1 MPSGLLIRLRPLG
14 PWRIG
19 PDSGDRDRVERV
31 YHSDALYSAV
41 SGAMARLGAL
51 EEWLDATARAVES
64 AVRFSSCFPFHGDSL
79 YATPPRSLWP
89 PPASS
94 RVRWKGA
101 RFVPLSVIQTLA
113 SGKPVSDEGWAV
125 DGPSE
130 TLIAM
135 GTQGPFRV
143 SVRSSAAVDREGTAV
158 APHSSACL
166 EFAHNAGLWMTVA
179 FASAEAREKW
189 KAPVIAALRLLA
201 DSGFGGKR
209 SSGWGRAE
217 ISVSDSEPLLK
228 SSNGS
233 GDSAW
238 WMLSLYHPSPGDS
251 VDWARGDYAIVTR
264 SGRVESDAGWGG
276 AKRPTRMIA
285 EGSVVVAA
293 SEPRGVATDVAPEGF
308 PHPVY
313 RAGYALAIPIPLRPT
328 REPLLPPMPVRE
340 APVRE
345 APVREAP
352 HRETLLPPM
361 PPREEVVETP
371 AAETAPSQEPP
382 PEPTPEPA
390 PPAPEPTPI
399 DEPAPIEEPPSEEP
413 PVKEPPPDEPP
424 STDPNPDA
432 PPPIEPDPEE
442 LV

>member
-1 MPSGLLIRLRPLG
+1 MPAGLLIRLRPLG

-41 SGAMARLGAL
+41 SGAMARLGTL
-51 EEWLDATARAVES
+51 EEWLDATARAAES

-143 SVRSSAAVDREGTAV
+143 SVRSGAAVDREGAAV

-166 EFAHNAGLWMTVA
+166 EFAHNAGLWLTVA
-179 FASAEAREKW
+179 FANDNAREKW
-189 KAPVIAALRLLA
+189 KAPVVAALRLLA

-217 ISVSDSEPLLK
+217 ISVSDAEPLLK

-233 GDSAW
+233 GEKAW
-238 WMLSLYHPSPGDS
+238 WMLSLYHPSPDDS
-251 VDWARGDYAIVTR
+251 VDWNRGDYAIITR
-264 SGRVESDAGWGG
+264 SGRVESDAGWGDT
-276 AKRPTRMIA
+276 KRPTRMIA

-293 SEPRGVATDVAPEGF
+293 SEPRGAATDVAPEGF

-313 RAGYALAIPIPLRPT
+313 RAGYALAIPIPLRP
-328 REPLLPPMPVRE
+328 
-340 APVRE
+340 AP
-345 APVREAP
+345 AP
-352 HRETLLPPM
+352 LLPPM
-361 PPREEVVETP
+361 PPREAVVVETP
-371 AAETAPSQEPP
+371 VPEIKTEAPLEAPSKEVL
-382 PEPTPEPA
+382 PEEVAPEDTSPEPA
-390 PPAPEPTPI
+390 PSKEIPPE
-399 DEPAPIEEPPSEEP
+399 ESEEL
-413 PVKEPPPDEPP
+413 P
-424 STDPNPDA
+424 S
-432 PPPIEPDPEE
+432 
-442 LV
+442 